1 MQELCLG
8 AFLIILLLVA
18 IFFWSALGVAKRA
31 DSIRYGIP
39 FWLAL
44 EDAKRDDSILCELYE
59 LDEVDSEQPEEEKA
73 QLPRSI
79 PSIDV

>member
-1 MQELCLG
+1 VLGLCLG
-8 AFLIILLLVA
+8 SFLVILLLVA

-31 DSIRYGIP
+31 DSVRYGIP

-44 EDAKRDDSILCELYE
+44 EAAKRDDSILCELYE
-59 LDEVDSEQPEEEKA
+59 LDEIDLDQPEEEKVHF
-73 QLPRSI
+73 PRPI